1 MKVLMKKTVIK
12 CYLVGGFNP
21 TPLKNMKVYEFVS
34 WDDDIPKLNG
44 KIKARFQ
51 TNNQIYNHHIPIVLG
66 LKIKM
71 FQTINQ
77 NWFINPMNYRYITYK
92 P

>member
-1 MKVLMKKTVIK
+1 MWKTLGTQGFTTAYPLVSPNMVGLEIHKWNEGLNEKTVIK

-44 KIKARFQ
+44 K
-51 TNNQIYNHHIPIVLG
+51 
-66 LKIKM
+66 
-71 FQTINQ
+71 
-77 NWFINPMNYRYITYK
+77 
-92 P
+92 